1 MTTQWAAGELIT
13 ASKLNKGLF
22 FRRDTIAAL
31 QAVDTS
37 LYTESYYCCYVWD
50 KGIYAHD
57 PGSSATA
64 DGYYIV
70 QPTSGGGRWFLI
82 SSSGTGQT
90 YADHA
95 ALRAV
100 VTSGITYTLYAYVTE
115 FGLYQFMPSSTDVDD
130 GFSVIKPST
139 GSGRWHLF
147 LPHTDVALGVI
158 SQEINAINVLSDRI
172 LYNDDGYIYLTAS
185 LSWTS
190 IATISVESQTVSC
203 PGAKAGDIVN
213 VGMPELDATN
223 RIGLQWV
230 GVKTDGV
237 ITIAVRNNHT
247 SNLTPSTGLWKFE
260 IRRFN

>member
-1 MTTQWAAGELIT
+1 MTAQWAAGELIT
-13 ASKLNKGLF
+13 ATKLNKGLF
-22 FRRDTIAAL
+22 FRRDDIAAL

-70 QPTSGGGRWFLI
+70 QPTTGGGRWFLI

-95 ALRAV
+95 ALRAI

-115 FGLYQFMPSSTDVDD
+115 FGLYQFTPSSTDVDD
-130 GFSVIKPST
+130 GLSVIKPT
-139 GSGRWHLF
+139 VGSGRWHLF

-158 SQEINAINVLSDRI
+158 SPDVEDLMARV
-172 LYNDDGYIYLTAS
+172 YENDEGYIYTSAS

-190 IATISVESQTVSC
+190 IATISIQTQTVDC
-203 PGAKAGDIVN
+203 QGAKVGDIVN
-213 VGMPELDATN
+213 VGMPELDSTN
-223 RIGLQWV
+223 RISLQWV

-237 ITIAVRNNHT
+237 ITVTLRNNHT
-247 SNLTPSTGLWKFE
+247 SNLTPSTGTWKFE
-260 IRRFN
+260 VRRFN